1 MKPEN
6 NTINQHTYWNPYFG
20 GFLLGV
26 LILITFFLTGRG
38 LGASGAMKSSVVTIV
53 DKVAPTHAENNAYY
67 SKFLSKGD
75 DTPMN
80 TWLVY
85 EVLGVLIGAFLSGG
99 LSGRISWRVQHS
111 PKITRKRRLVFAL
124 IGGILFGLGAQI
136 ARGCTSGAALSGMAV
151 LSTGGFITMLAIFGS
166 AYLFAYFFRKNWI

>member
-1 MKPEN
+1 M
-6 NTINQHTYWNPYFG
+6 NTEKSTNSHIYWNPYFG
-20 GFLLGV
+20 GFLLG
-26 LILITFFLTGRG
+26 IIIIFTFFLTGRG

-67 SKFLSKGD
+67 SKFLKED

-80 TWLVY
+80 TWLVF
-85 EVLGVLIGAFLSGG
+85 EALGILIGAFISGG

-111 PKITRKRRLVFAL
+111 PKITSRRRLLFAL
-124 IGGILFGLGAQI
+124 GGGILFGLGAQI

-151 LSTGGFITMLAIFGS
+151 LSSGGFITMLAIFGTG
-166 AYLFAYFFRKNWI
+166 YIVAYFFRKNWI